1 MESLTSS
8 KIEARKKEEKVNDWE
23 LSTSVSPFKKLCV
36 QFTLK
41 RKRKEAVAVAP
52 MEEVRLGKTM
62 RAETRDKRLKRK
74 TRFTWIHT
82 ESSRSVAQVA
92 SQVSKPKLSK
102 YPLFG

>member
-8 KIEARKKEEKVNDWE
+8 KTEARKKEEKVNDLE

-62 RAETRDKRLKRK
+62 RAETREKRLKRK

-92 SQVSKPKLSK
+92 SQVSKPRLSK

>member
-1 MESLTSS
+1 M
-8 KIEARKKEEKVNDWE
+8 NDLE

-62 RAETRDKRLKRK
+62 RAETREKRLKRK